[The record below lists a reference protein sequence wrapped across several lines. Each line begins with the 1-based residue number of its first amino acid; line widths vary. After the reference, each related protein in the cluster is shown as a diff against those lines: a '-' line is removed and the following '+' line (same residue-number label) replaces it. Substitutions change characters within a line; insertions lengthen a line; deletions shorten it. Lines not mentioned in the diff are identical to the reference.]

1 MNMPIFVNVR
11 TSSDGGHS
19 PEAVAEMCVDR
30 LISVSDG
37 APPEIADQ
45 ARAYRQQMLE
55 VISHYVKMAVRE
67 DRATVS
73 TKLEQSGMFDIARH
87 IKDM

>member
-1 MNMPIFVNVR
+1 MTISVNVR

-30 LISVSDG
+30 LISVSDS
-37 APPEIADQ
+37 APPEIAEQ

-55 VISHYVKMAVRE
+55 VISHYVKVAVRE
-67 DRATVS
+67 DRATVA
-73 TKLEQSGMFDIARH
+73 TKLERAGMSDIARH